1 MTNNRTAE
9 KNNLIKQLKIVEEKI
24 DLLKSEYSV
33 YGKSLKDTEE
43 KLMSVNTVRLS
54 RIFCGF

>member
-33 YGKSLKDTEE
+33 YSKSLKDTED
-43 KLMSVNTVRLS
+43 KLMAINTVS
-54 RIFCGF
+54 RAC